1 MSDSVK
7 FIFMTLIKVPVIIFV
22 AFFIFNIF
30 AFFFIYFKVLGLSYV
45 VMQEVVANN
54 YITTSQANQINNYFK
69 EIDKIPMV
77 SNTNMIVGLS
87 GKTDAA
93 TGKRVPVCYNK
104 GTGMTVYAD
113 NMGAYAPVT
122 GGTSAMTKTQYGS
135 VKTIGVHC
143 EYTIVWP
150 LSYNNS
156 RTASGSG
163 GAGVAGYEGN
173 GMYDNQDI
181 EHKTETAYSNNMGA
195 GDSTTRGFKIT
206 VPLNIYYKVPG
217 LKYYADKG

>member
-22 AFFIFNIF
+22 TFFIFNIF

-69 EIDKIPMV
+69 EIDRIPMV

-87 GKTDAA
+87 GKTDTT
-93 TGKRVPVCYNK
+93 TGKQIPVCYNK
-104 GTGMTVYAD
+104 YTSSTVYAD
-113 NMGAYAPVT
+113 SIWTYAPVAS
-122 GGTSAMTKTQYGS
+122 GSSAMTKTQYGS
-135 VKTIGVHC
+135 VKTVGVHC

-156 RTASGSG
+156 RTESGAN

-173 GMYDNQDI
+173 DMYDNQDI
-181 EHKTETAYSNNMGA
+181 DHKTETAYANNMGA